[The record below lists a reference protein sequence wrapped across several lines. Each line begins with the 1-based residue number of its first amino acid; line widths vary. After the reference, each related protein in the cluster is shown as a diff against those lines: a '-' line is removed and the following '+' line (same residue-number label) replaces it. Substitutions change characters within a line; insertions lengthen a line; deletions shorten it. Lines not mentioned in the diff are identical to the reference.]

1 MKILDFRY
9 DRTFFTVDCE
19 WEVVWIGLYSVTAR
33 PVLGGEVKQFKL
45 KELNECRSSREGI
58 ARMHKNYAPC

>member
-19 WEVVWIGLYSVTAR
+19 WEVIWIGLYSITAR
-33 PVLGGEVKQFKL
+33 PVLGGEEKQFMK
-45 KELNECRSSREGI
+45 KDMYDCRSRREDI
-58 ARMHKNYAPC
+58 AALQKKYAPC